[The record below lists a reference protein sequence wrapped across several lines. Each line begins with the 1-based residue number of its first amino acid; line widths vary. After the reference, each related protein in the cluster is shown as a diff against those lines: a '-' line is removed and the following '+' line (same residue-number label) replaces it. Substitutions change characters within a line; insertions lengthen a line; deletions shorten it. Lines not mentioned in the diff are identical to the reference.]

1 MVSYMS
7 YFNIE
12 APMPP
17 MASLAILASLVPRPS
32 DPIVSFAP
40 LLSLDPQVPPA
51 LILQHLVAV
60 ANLQPSLKKQAQ
72 KCHWKKVLL
81 LSGPKIGKAYSPLFT
96 HGSPWPHSPL
106 APLVPPALSLQHLVA
121 APTLTQETSTKLS
134 LVMRWPF
141 VKQPALVCARAHFYP
156 N

>member
-1 MVSYMS
+1 
-7 YFNIE
+7 
-12 APMPP
+12 
-17 MASLAILASLVPRPS
+17 MASLAILDLLVPHPS
-32 DPIVSFAP
+32 DTIVSLTP
-40 LLSLDPQVPPA
+40 LLSLDPQVHGPNPSTFGSGG
-51 LILQHLVAV
+51 
-60 ANLQPSLKKQAQ
+60 QPSLRKQAQ
-72 KCHWKKVLL
+72 NCHWKKVLL

-96 HGSPWPHSPL
+96 NGSPWSPWPHGPL